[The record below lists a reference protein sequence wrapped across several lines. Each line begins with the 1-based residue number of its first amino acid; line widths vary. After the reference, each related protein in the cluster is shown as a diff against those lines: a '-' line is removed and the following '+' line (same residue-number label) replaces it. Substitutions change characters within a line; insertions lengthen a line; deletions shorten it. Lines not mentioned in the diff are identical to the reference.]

1 MPLNLYL
8 LAYPSENLYTQ
19 RIEGRLMTCYNQS
32 PTNQHEC
39 GLNRCSVIET
49 DPRQASHDVLGLL
62 IPVIRPY
69 FFQRCLVLSYSPFE
83 KLEPSRGQGNVGG
96 PGERNGKNYSQY
108 IIIIIIIIIITDII
122 RQLLF
127 CSFILKDIWIDQGN
141 KSKLCGTISKTDNR
155 KTDRDCGQSHAYL
168 CEKPVPG
175 VISLWW
181 HTSI

>member
-8 LAYPSENLYTQ
+8 LAYPTENLYTQ

-32 PTNQHEC
+32 QTNQHEC

-49 DPRQASHDVLGLL
+49 GPREASHDVLGLF
-62 IPVIRPY
+62 IAVIRPY
-69 FFQRCLVLSYSPFE
+69 LFKRCLVIHLLKNQSQPGDNETSVA
-83 KLEPSRGQGNVGG
+83 QGKET
-96 PGERNGKNYSQY
+96 ERTIVS
-108 IIIIIIIIIITDII
+108 TSSSSSSSSS
-122 RQLLF
+122 LLLISF
-127 CSFILKDIWIDQGN
+127 VICCFSFFILKDIWIDQGT
-141 KSKLCGTISKTDNR
+141 KLCGTISKTDNR
-155 KTDRDCGQSHAYL
+155 KTDRDCGQRHAYL